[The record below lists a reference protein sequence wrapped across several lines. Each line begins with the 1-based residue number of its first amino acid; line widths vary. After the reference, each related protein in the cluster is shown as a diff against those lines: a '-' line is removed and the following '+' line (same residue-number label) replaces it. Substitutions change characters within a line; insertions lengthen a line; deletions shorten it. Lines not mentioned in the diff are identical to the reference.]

1 MRSHHTLDAQTESSS
16 LIRLQHVS
24 KHYPGSSGDVFALE
38 DVSFSIRAGELV
50 FLTGHSGAGKS
61 TLLRLIAAMERPSE
75 GSLQVAGQDLGQ
87 MPAAAIPFLRRKL
100 GLVFQDQKLL
110 EDRCAL
116 DNVMLPLQ
124 VTGHAHADALRR
136 AHTALQRVGLS
147 DRASASP
154 RSLSGGERQR
164 LCMARAVVNHP
175 VMLLADEP
183 TVGLD
188 ANAAQDIMALLL
200 DFHQHGTTVL
210 VATHDQ
216 HLMHG
221 LMAHHPARRLT
232 LQRGRLLTSS
242 GPQDL

>member
-1 MRSHHTLDAQTESSS
+1 MLSHHALDAQTESSS
-16 LIRLQHVS
+16 LIQLQHIS
-24 KHYPGSSGDVFALE
+24 KHYPSNGGEVFALE
-38 DVSFSIRAGELV
+38 DVSFSIGAGELV

-61 TLLRLIAAMERPSE
+61 TVLRLIAAMERPSE

-124 VTGHAHADALRR
+124 VTGHGHSEAMRR
-136 AHTALQRVGLS
+136 AHTALQRVGLG
-147 DRASASP
+147 DRAQAAP

-175 VMLLADEP
+175 VLLLADEP

-188 ANAAQDIMALLL
+188 AHAAQDVMALLL

-216 HLMHG
+216 QLMQG
-221 LMAHHPARRLT
+221 LMARHSARCLM
-232 LQRGRLLTSS
+232 LQHGRLLPSS
-242 GPQDL
+242 DRGGA